1 MSSGES
7 CNCGPG
13 QSANMSSSIVRRAAE
28 SAVRADRLAL
38 LGRLRG
44 GAAGCC
50 VGSLAQGQGQG
61 QGNAISGTAV
71 AQDLSRRTIAEGPKG
86 NARVLTAG
94 VYIDN
99 LRRETIEASRDQFN
113 PDTRFSRYD
122 RYQPPEPCPTYVRN
136 PAVPVAPAGSCY
148 PSRFYGS
155 GKYY

>member
-44 GAAGCC
+44 ADCC
-50 VGSLAQGQGQG
+50 QGKVSSQA

-71 AQDLSRRTIAEGPKG
+71 AADLSRRTIAEGPKG

-136 PAVPVAPAGSCY
+136 PAVPVAPAGNCY